1 MLSKIKDFFNQSASL
16 DKKEGET
23 KENRIQVAAC
33 ALMIEMAN
41 IDDEFSDDESERI
54 IAILKKEFNLSDEMA
69 LELINLSHE
78 ELKGSVDLW
87 QFTSLINK
95 NYSPEEKIQ
104 LMEFVWKVV
113 YADGHLDQHEDY
125 LVKRIANL
133 LNLRH
138 GEMID
143 VKLKVLGR
151 SR

>member
-16 DKKEGET
+16 EGKGGESR
-23 KENRIQVAAC
+23 EQVIQKAAC

-41 IDDEFSDDESERI
+41 IDDEFSEDEKGRI
-54 IAILKKEFNLSDEMA
+54 VAILKKEFDLSEEMA
-69 LELINLSHE
+69 HELIDLSHE
-78 ELKGSVDLW
+78 ELEGSVDLW
-87 QFTSLINK
+87 QFTSLINQ

-104 LMEFVWKVV
+104 LMELVWRVV

-125 LVKRIANL
+125 LVKKIAHL

-143 VKLKVLGR
+143 AKLKVLGR

>member
-16 DKKEGET
+16 ET
-23 KENRIQVAAC
+23 KGGQSKEKRIQIAAC

-41 IDDEFSDDESERI
+41 MDDQFSNEERGRI
-54 IAILKKEFNLSDEMA
+54 ITILKKEFDLTEEMA
-69 LELINLSHE
+69 YELIELSHE

-87 QFTSLINK
+87 QFTSLINE

-104 LMEFVWKVV
+104 LIELVWKVV
-113 YADGHLDQHEDY
+113 YADGRLDMHEDY
-125 LVKRIANL
+125 LVKKVAHM

-143 VKLKVLGR
+143 AKLKVLGR